1 MSVRSHTCIFHTLI
15 SRRPA
20 FHDTSAAMSF
30 RRPLIGRI
38 VGVVFLSLCVP
49 LSAEGQDRPS
59 DSETRAREL
68 LEAATQALGGEK
80 YLSVRSVI
88 TRGLYSRFTE
98 GGTLQGVA
106 PFVDYIVY
114 PDRERTE
121 FGKGKDRFIQT
132 NVGSRGWIYDGE
144 SRNLRDQKEEEIA
157 QFLRGLRRNIDTI
170 MRGSWRT
177 PGTTL
182 RYLGEEELWFRQRG
196 IGVEITFFLEDGT
209 PEQVAVYFDP
219 QTRLPVKVAYGQ
231 EEDRFY
237 LFQDFDGIKAPLRID
252 HFKGDVQVARISIE
266 SIEFNAA
273 IDPKLFEKPVSP
285 DRIK

>member
-1 MSVRSHTCIFHTLI
+1 MSARSHTSESHT
-15 SRRPA
+15 RTPWPPD
-20 FHDTSAAMSF
+20 FHDTPASI
-30 RRPLIGRI
+30 LVGRI
-38 VGVVFLSLCVP
+38 VGIVFLCFCLS
-49 LSAEGQDRPS
+49 LSAEGQNRAS

-80 YLSVRSVI
+80 YLSVQSVI
-88 TRGLYSRFTE
+88 TRGVYSRLDE
-98 GGTLQGVA
+98 RGTLQAFV

-177 PGTTL
+177 PGTKL
-182 RYLGEEELWFRQRG
+182 RYLGEQELWFRQRG
-196 IGVEITFFLEDGT
+196 VGVEITFFLEDGT

-237 LFQDFDGIKAPLRID
+237 LFQDFDGIKAPLRTD
-252 HFKGDVQVARISIE
+252 HFKGDTHVARISIE
-266 SIEFNAA
+266 SIQFNAA
-273 IDPKLFEKPVSP
+273 VDPKLFDKPTSP